1 MSGVGVALPRGHSID
16 GVCHREATLRPL
28 TGEDEAY
35 LFDAGESLPLA
46 ERTTALLARC
56 LTRLGPLEE
65 VTPDTV
71 RSLTVGD
78 REALL
83 LHLRRLTLGERLQC
97 VLRCPDSEC
106 GKKMDLELKIDD
118 LLVPPYPG
126 QDRGHDMTVTDH
138 GVSYT
143 VRFRPPT
150 GADAEAVAP
159 LAVTNLQ
166 AAADELLRRSV
177 ESVSRDDGQPVDNLP
192 AAIAKALPAKLSEAD
207 PQAELMLNL
216 SCPECHKDFSA
227 LFDAGTFF
235 FQEIAAGIRRLYRDV
250 HLLAFYYHWS
260 EAEIMGMTSRKRQRY
275 LDLLSEALG
284 K

>member
-1 MSGVGVALPRGHSID
+1 MNGMSMTLPRGHWID
-16 GVCHREATLRPL
+16 GVCHRDARLRPL
-28 TGEDEAY
+28 AGEDEAF
-35 LFDAGESLPLA
+35 LCEAGESLLPA
-46 ERTTALLARC
+46 QTTTELLARC
-56 LTRLGPLEE
+56 LIRLGPLED

-83 LHLRRLTLGERLQC
+83 LCLRRLTLGDRLQC
-97 VLRCPDSEC
+97 VLRCPDPGC
-106 GKKMDLELKIDD
+106 GEKMDLDLKTDD
-118 LLVPPYPG
+118 LLLPPYAG
-126 QDRGHDMTVTDH
+126 NDKYHELTVSDD

-159 LAVTNLQ
+159 LALTDPR
-166 AAADELLRRSV
+166 AAADELLSRCV
-177 ESVSRDDGQPVDNLP
+177 ESVHREDGQPVDVLPSVVSETLP
-192 AAIAKALPAKLSEAD
+192 ARLSEID

-216 SCPECHKDFSA
+216 ACPECQKDFSA
-227 LFDAGTFF
+227 LLDAGGYF

-260 EAEIMGMTSRKRQRY
+260 EAEIMGMTCKKRQRY
-275 LDLLSEALG
+275 LDLLSVALAE
-284 K
+284 